1 VNTTRL
7 FLSTTAL
14 AAFSLL
20 AAGSSPDLAEE
31 LAELGELSEQPAS
44 APIDSSDFTLE
55 DLRGRQ
61 IWAID
66 ADPSYC
72 AKLEQL
78 GLIVEC
84 DPNWGSGNT
93 EQIVIRCTEIPHAAA
108 PMILD
113 YLGLNHFTVD
123 TYVTDPS
130 SANDGECGDVYEI
143 AIWFGPNY

>member
-1 VNTTRL
+1 VTTRRVL
-7 FLSTTAL
+7 LSTAAL
-14 AAFSLL
+14 TAFSVL
-20 AAGSSPDLAEE
+20 AAGSSPELAEE
-31 LAELGELSEQPAS
+31 LAELNEQPVA
-44 APIDSSDFTLE
+44 APIEAGDFTLA

-61 IWAID
+61 IWVID

-72 AKLEQL
+72 TKLEQL
-78 GLIVEC
+78 GLEVEC
-84 DPNWGSGNT
+84 DPNWGSESH

-130 SANDGECGDVYEI
+130 TANDDECGDVFEI
-143 AIWFGPNY
+143 AIWFGPGY